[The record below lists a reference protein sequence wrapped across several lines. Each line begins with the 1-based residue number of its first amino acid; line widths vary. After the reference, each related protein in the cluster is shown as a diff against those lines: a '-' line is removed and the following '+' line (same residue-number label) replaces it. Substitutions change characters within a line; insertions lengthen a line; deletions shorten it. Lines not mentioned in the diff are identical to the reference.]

1 MIEQY
6 QEALNAATQR
16 IMDIQRDL
24 DRLEDNEINRDRISE
39 LRLERAI
46 QRQEQRRN
54 EQIVNAYQQ
63 MLEGIEDYRELSN
76 INPRSEDDRV
86 RLAELLEQREADI
99 QDARRILPEDLQ
111 NDIRNRLG
119 EEMEENREMSTTEPT
134 LTPVIENT
142 QEQTETITPQM
153 DTAQPSGNDTQT
165 NAGASSTVDS
175 SPSGND
181 TSSILDSNFDP
192 SSIPFEEFQRR
203 WREEANRYQDD
214 EEKLKELNNLYNHV
228 KQQHRNRNRNA
239 NTTSENNPTIT
250 PDQNTQ
256 TNKQTTNKP
265 NYDPEVFDL
274 DQNGN
279 LIFFD
284 GTNVPR
290 PRNRKPY
297 ESDDDYNNFLAN
309 YYKDLQDKGVF
320 TPNPNYAS
328 PDHGKT
334 PNNTIPG
341 LPGPTKQPIGIEQK
355 PPGPGTNPPGP
366 GTNPP
371 SPGTNPPGPGTNPPG
386 PGTNPPGPGTNP
398 PGPGTNP
405 PGGQQNPSNNH
416 EKKVEEIVR
425 DIVKNIDQKYI
436 KARTGKRYSSANIK
450 VRKAFVDEVCNGHMA
465 YNVVSIAGGIAHLPV
480 NLAKKAAGNLA
491 LLFRRK
497 EKREVEKLRKAVLSI
512 PDAEAETLYH
522 EYAGWETIQQNYP
535 TALNMFLGERIG
547 NWVLKQ
553 LEPLDKAID
562 KGRKK
567 AVKDIQQ
574 LDNIDLKL
582 QDPNL
587 SAQEKTNLQ
596 NQRNQ
601 LLNGQAQAI
610 DKIRKDIVK
619 ANKFCS
625 HGYSED
631 IKAAMSKM
639 NVVGGIFAKSHGLDK
654 DLLTDQGNIREREQ
668 RAIETG
674 DNEAAL
680 RAFIELE
687 KLMVDNTEVKGHHS
701 TGKKNYHD
709 NYTQAI
715 DFRDQIFAQRVF
727 TTLKVGA
734 SAGVIA
740 KAINNMITTDQ
751 ILNQHQQN
759 VQTVNAANQQ
769 TIDRVHDIGN
779 EITGKSDAFSEGIK
793 AQIAKDNISL
803 ADLYERYGLDKS
815 DWTLASDAYQ
825 TMDDIGHAAARK
837 LYETTHN
844 QLNTI
849 AQELQAGNISGV
861 DALEAI
867 GEVSNHSNGLLN
879 DLVNEYMPTFTQY
892 AQTHPQFDLEALGN
906 SMSYLMDHPDVIDQ
920 MNQGMVDVVNLGG
933 ELSNTTLESVNA
945 IQNLPGHEY
954 AIFMGALTAA
964 CEARQVEQQT
974 NPFNREKERRGNL
987 GRQEESELQQMLR
1000 GYEKPASQ
1008 QQAQQQRAA

>member
-16 IMDIQRDL
+16 IMDIQNIL
-24 DRLEDNEINRDRISE
+24 NGLENNEANRDRINE

-76 INPRSEDDRV
+76 INPRSEEDRD

-99 QDARRILPEDLQ
+99 QDARRILPEELE

-119 EEMEENREMSTTEPT
+119 EAMDTAEPT
-134 LTPVIENT
+134 LTPVTEST
-142 QEQTETITPQM
+142 QEQAETITPQM
-153 DTAQPSGNDTQT
+153 VQPSGNDSQT
-165 NAGASSTVDS
+165 NAGASSTGDS

-228 KQQHRNRNRNA
+228 KQQHRNRNRDA
-239 NTTSENNPTIT
+239 NSPSENNSTIT

-297 ESDDDYNNFLAN
+297 ESDEEYNNFLAN

-320 TPNPNYAS
+320 TPNPKYAS

-355 PPGPGTNPPGP
+355 
-366 GTNPP
+366 
-371 SPGTNPPGPGTNPPG
+371 PPG

-465 YNVVSIAGGIAHLPV
+465 YNVVSIAGGVAHLPV